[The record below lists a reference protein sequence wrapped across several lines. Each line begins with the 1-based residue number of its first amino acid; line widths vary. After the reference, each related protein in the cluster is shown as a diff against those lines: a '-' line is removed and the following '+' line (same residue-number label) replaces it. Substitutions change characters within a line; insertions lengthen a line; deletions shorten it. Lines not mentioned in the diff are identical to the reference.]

1 MIIIYGGA
9 FFLVIVIAIFS
20 ALVLG
25 GIKITI
31 INALIAL
38 VVAAFLTY
46 RVTNYR
52 KDIEK
57 RRFMFNFMEYFILNF
72 DIQKT
77 VEATLTTIYPL
88 LDVKKS
94 RVYLTMN
101 EDGMLLLEKLRLT
114 FAHQYYES
122 FLEMVKLI
130 NEHGGEMLKVAEVL
144 LFSISNSETQLIKLT
159 RIDNAYLIKFI
170 FNWFFIMLVAI
181 VFRLALDGFLKF
193 ETLPLIYVAGMEVFI
208 AIFLTSIVLVFENR
222 IRRTRRVS

>member
-88 LDVKKS
+88 LEVKKS

-170 FNWFFIMLVAI
+170 FNF
-181 VFRLALDGFLKF
+181 
-193 ETLPLIYVAGMEVFI
+193 
-208 AIFLTSIVLVFENR
+208 
-222 IRRTRRVS
+222 

>member
-88 LDVKKS
+88 LDVKK
-94 RVYLTMN
+94 
-101 EDGMLLLEKLRLT
+101 
-114 FAHQYYES
+114 
-122 FLEMVKLI
+122 
-130 NEHGGEMLKVAEVL
+130 
-144 LFSISNSETQLIKLT
+144 IKS
-159 RIDNAYLIKFI
+159 I
-170 FNWFFIMLVAI
+170 FNN
-181 VFRLALDGFLKF
+181 
-193 ETLPLIYVAGMEVFI
+193 E
-208 AIFLTSIVLVFENR
+208 
-222 IRRTRRVS
+222 

>member
-57 RRFMFNFMEYFILNF
+57 DALCLILWNILF
-72 DIQKT
+72 L
-77 VEATLTTIYPL
+77 TLTF
-88 LDVKKS
+88 KNS
-94 RVYLTMN
+94 RSNTNYN
-101 EDGMLLLEKLRLT
+101 
-114 FAHQYYES
+114 
-122 FLEMVKLI
+122 
-130 NEHGGEMLKVAEVL
+130 
-144 LFSISNSETQLIKLT
+144 IST
-159 RIDNAYLIKFI
+159 A
-170 FNWFFIMLVAI
+170 
-181 VFRLALDGFLKF
+181 
-193 ETLPLIYVAGMEVFI
+193 
-208 AIFLTSIVLVFENR
+208 
-222 IRRTRRVS
+222 